1 MLPVVG
7 EDEAQAV
14 STSGSIHAAAHGG
27 KLLCD
32 ACEVR
37 GLSICGAL
45 DATDQPAL
53 AAIGTGRVL
62 ATADTL
68 FYEGDPAKDVFSL
81 TEGML
86 KLYKLMGDGRRQIT
100 GFLVPGD
107 FLGLAFSDTYIYSAE
122 AVTPVTVCRFP
133 RSRFLK
139 LLDSMP
145 DLEKELLARA
155 SSELAEAQDQMLL
168 LGRKTA
174 RERLASFLLRLA
186 DRRRKCDPEPIP
198 LPMSRTDIADYLG
211 LTIETVSR
219 AFTQLRGEGVIQL
232 SDTHHFTVPARRELL
247 ATAGE

>member
-1 MLPVVG
+1 V
-7 EDEAQAV
+7 
-14 STSGSIHAAAHGG
+14 
-27 KLLCD
+27 
-32 ACEVR
+32 CEVR
-37 GLSICGAL
+37 ELSICGSL

-53 AAIGTGRVL
+53 AAIG
-62 ATADTL
+62 ATRRLEAGETL

-81 TEGML
+81 TDGML

-107 FLGLAFSDTYIYSAE
+107 FLGLAFSDTYIYTAE
-122 AVTPVTVCRFP
+122 AVVPVAVCRFP
-133 RSRFLK
+133 RSRFLQ
-139 LLDSMP
+139 LLDGMP

-186 DRRRKCDPEPIP
+186 DRRRNCEPEAIP

-219 AFTQLRGEGVIQL
+219 AFTQLRVDGVIAL
-232 SDTHHFTVPARRELL
+232 SDAHHFTVPARSELL
-247 ATAGE
+247 VRAGE